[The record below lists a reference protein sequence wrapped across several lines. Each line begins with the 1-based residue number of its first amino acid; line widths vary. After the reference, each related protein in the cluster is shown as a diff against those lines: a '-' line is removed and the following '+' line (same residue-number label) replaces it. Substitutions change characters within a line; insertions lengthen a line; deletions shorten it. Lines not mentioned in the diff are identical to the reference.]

1 MSRPPSV
8 DLTHL
13 ADLLTRRPELASL
26 TCVGAVLAEMAGG
39 A

>member
-1 MSRPPSV
+1 MPRSPAL

-26 TCVGAVLAEMAGG
+26 ACVGAVLAEMA
-39 A
+39 AA